1 MAVQEF
7 PVSSTRAESDTT
19 AIFAVATLIGVA
31 FAGSTAIT
39 PLYVLYEDAFGFSKL
54 MLTLIYAVYVVGN
67 LTALLFFGRLSDQIG
82 RRTTA
87 LPALAVLAIGALT
100 FIFARGT
107 AELFIGRIL
116 VGLGVGI
123 AAGTGTAWLTELI
136 GGADK
141 ARATAIAT
149 GSNFLGIALAPLT
162 AGVLADVAPWPLQLP
177 FLVYLAIV
185 AITAAMLWRT
195 RETVTASKRLTEV
208 SLAPR
213 IGIPV
218 PIRAAFIAP
227 ALAGAAAM
235 ALIGFYAA
243 LAPSLLAESLNLKS
257 HTLAGAM
264 VCELGLMVAAAI
276 LLTRN
281 VSGRRAMIWALVLM
295 LPSVVLIVVAQVYA
309 SLAGMFAA
317 TAFCGAASGL
327 GYRGS
332 LQMVNE
338 IAPPQQRAEVL
349 SAYFI
354 CCFTGNSVP
363 VIGVGV
369 ITMEAGALAASASF
383 AAFIV
388 LLALAALVLS
398 RRSSPLAGKMSRKK
412 PISASAPRASPP
424 QPSAGTPP

>member
-1 MAVQEF
+1 MIHKH
-7 PVSSTRAESDTT
+7 TDTA

-31 FAGSTAIT
+31 FAGSTVIT

-54 MLTLIYAVYVVGN
+54 MLTLVYAVYVVGN

-82 RRTTA
+82 RRATA
-87 LPALAVLAIGALT
+87 LPALAILAIGALT

-107 AELFIGRIL
+107 PELFIGRIL
-116 VGLGVGI
+116 IGLGVGI
-123 AAGTGTAWLTELI
+123 SAGTGTAWLTELI
-136 GGADK
+136 GGTEK
-141 ARATAIAT
+141 ARATALAT
-149 GSNFLGIALAPLT
+149 GSNFLGIALAPLV
-162 AGVLADVAPWPLQLP
+162 AGVLADIAPHPLQLP
-177 FLVYLAIV
+177 FLAYLAVV
-185 AITAAMLWRT
+185 AVTAALVWCT
-195 RETVTASKRLTEV
+195 RETVTARKPLAAV

-213 IGIPV
+213 IGV
-218 PIRAAFIAP
+218 PADIRGAFVAP

-243 LAPSLLAESLNLKS
+243 LAPSLLAESLNMKS
-257 HTLAGAM
+257 HTLAGAV

-281 VSGRRAMIWALVLM
+281 VSGRRAMICALWLM
-295 LPSVVLIVVAQVYA
+295 LPSVALIVVAQAYA
-309 SLAGMFAA
+309 SLPGMFAA

-332 LQMVNE
+332 LQVVNE
-338 IAPPQQRAEVL
+338 IAPPAQRAETL

-369 ITMEAGALAASASF
+369 ITMEAGPLVASASF

-388 LLALAALVLS
+388 LLALAALALS
-398 RRSSPLAGKMSRKK
+398 RK
-412 PISASAPRASPP
+412 
-424 QPSAGTPP
+424 

>member
-1 MAVQEF
+1 MA
-7 PVSSTRAESDTT
+7 STHITIRTDTA

-39 PLYVLYEDAFGFSKL
+39 PLYILFEQSFGFSKI

-67 LTALLFFGRLSDQIG
+67 LSALLFFGRLSDQIG
-82 RRTTA
+82 RRATA
-87 LPALAVLAIGALT
+87 LPALAILAIGALT
-100 FIFARGT
+100 FIFARGIP
-107 AELFIGRIL
+107 ELFIGRIL
-116 VGLGVGI
+116 IGLGVGI
-123 AAGTGTAWLTELI
+123 SAGTGTAWLTELI

-141 ARATAIAT
+141 ARATALAT
-149 GSNFLGIALAPLT
+149 GSNFLGIALAPLI

-185 AITAAMLWRT
+185 ALTAALLWRT
-195 RETVTASKRLTEV
+195 RETVTARKRLAEA
-208 SLAPR
+208 SFAPR
-213 IGIPV
+213 IGIPAS
-218 PIRAAFIAP
+218 IRAAFIAP
-227 ALAGAAAM
+227 ALVGAAAM

-257 HTLAGAM
+257 HTLAGAV

-281 VSGRRAMIWALVLM
+281 VSGRRAMIWALWLM
-295 LPSVVLIVVAQVYA
+295 LPSVALIVAAQAYG

-332 LQMVNE
+332 LQVVNE
-338 IAPPQQRAEVL
+338 IAPAAQRAEVL

-354 CCFTGNSVP
+354 CCFTGTSVP
-363 VIGVGV
+363 VIGVGF
-369 ITMEAGALAASASF
+369 ITMEAGPLAASASF
-383 AAFIV
+383 AAFIA
-388 LLALAALVLS
+388 LLALAALVFS
-398 RRSSPLAGKMSRKK
+398 RR
-412 PISASAPRASPP
+412 
-424 QPSAGTPP
+424 

>member
-1 MAVQEF
+1 MTENK
-7 PVSSTRAESDTT
+7 PSTA

-31 FAGSTAIT
+31 FAGSTVIT
-39 PLYVLYEDAFGFSKL
+39 PLYVLYEDAFGFSKV
-54 MLTLIYAVYVVGN
+54 MLTLVYAVYVVGN

-82 RRTTA
+82 RRATA
-87 LPALAVLAIGALT
+87 LPALAILALGALT
-100 FIFARGT
+100 FTFARGIP
-107 AELFIGRIL
+107 ELFIGRIL
-116 VGLGVGI
+116 IGLGVGI
-123 AAGTGTAWLTELI
+123 AAGTGTAWLTELV

-141 ARATAIAT
+141 ARATSLAT
-149 GSNFLGIALAPLT
+149 GSNFLGIALAPLV
-162 AGVLADVAPWPLQLP
+162 AGVLADFAPWPLQLP
-177 FLVYLAIV
+177 FLAFLAV
-185 AITAAMLWRT
+185 AAITAALIWRT
-195 RETVTASKRLTEV
+195 RETITAPKPLADI

-213 IGIPV
+213 IGIPAN
-218 PIRAAFIAP
+218 IRAAFIAP

-243 LAPSLLAESLNLKS
+243 LAPSLLAESLNLES
-257 HTLAGAM
+257 HTLAGAV

-281 VSGRRAMIWALVLM
+281 VSGRRAMLWALVLM
-295 LPSVVLIVVAQVYA
+295 LPSVALIVAAQAYG
-309 SLAGMFAA
+309 SLPGMFAA

-332 LQMVNE
+332 LQVVNE
-338 IAPPQQRAEVL
+338 IAPAAQRAEVL

-383 AAFIV
+383 AVFIV
-388 LLALAALVLS
+388 LLAIAALAFA
-398 RRSSPLAGKMSRKK
+398 RRSSPLAGR
-412 PISASAPRASPP
+412 
-424 QPSAGTPP
+424 